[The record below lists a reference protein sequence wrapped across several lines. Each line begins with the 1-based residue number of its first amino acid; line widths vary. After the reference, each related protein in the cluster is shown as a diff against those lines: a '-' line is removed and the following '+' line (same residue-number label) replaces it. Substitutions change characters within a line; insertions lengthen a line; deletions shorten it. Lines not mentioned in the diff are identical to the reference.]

1 MIPNIETG
9 AKMTGLVMYLAG
21 PGRAN
26 EHANPHIVAASTPS
40 LSLVGGAGVELSHD
54 TALELAGELDAAR
67 LVFGTEVSRRDKG
80 ALAAAQERGLRGS
93 AAIAEATKDENV
105 WHCSLSLSPEETEA
119 LTGEGASEQGL
130 SDAQWQKISEQFMA
144 RMGFDS
150 DGDAPAR
157 WVAVRHGLTK
167 AGGDHIHIAASRVR
181 DDGSVVKLWFP
192 EPGEDRPRGDKWR
205 AQNVC
210 VALEEEHGLRITAGR
225 AKSYPSKGTSPAQQN
240 IADRTGRAEPA
251 KQTLARRVRGVA
263 AAADSEAEFVRM
275 ARANGLLV
283 RPRYAAG
290 SKTDVVGY
298 SVALPTDNYATRDGR
313 PVWHGGGKLGVDL
326 TLPRLR
332 EHWAAP
338 DDGARADAVSA
349 WAHNHREQIDP
360 HRSPASSPAAGT
372 DKRAASPPRRLN
384 AAQAKE
390 RLRAAVAKV
399 ATASPTEDAFVSAA
413 YTHPDLLIR
422 PRFAAGS
429 TDKVVGYS
437 VALRPSVYAAA
448 DGKPMWHGGGK
459 LDNTLSLTALRK
471 RWPRTGVQEQ
481 MAGHAWQRAAG
492 RAQDAERVGA
502 STSTTAGSEYFDAHR
517 TAREWRD
524 RVNGLNDTGGSDR
537 AWTRAARE
545 TAGVMSAWAITA
557 EGNRPAELSRMADA
571 LATSS
576 GERRPRH
583 ADGKHA
589 ASMMRRSAAMIL
601 AASHDDPRYAWMAMF
616 AQLAATARAISD
628 ALETQ
633 GQGRR
638 AQELRAATVAA
649 SGRYETIAD
658 SARGDGLRIARTTA
672 PQRAGAP
679 GPGRNATTVRSAP
692 GQPSSRDD
700 DLGR

>member
-26 EHANPHIVAASTPS
+26 EHTNPHIVAASTPS
-40 LSLVGGAGVELSHD
+40 LSLIGGAGVALSHE

-80 ALAAAQERGLRGS
+80 ALAAAHERGLRGS

-119 LTGEGASEQGL
+119 LTGEGANDKGL

-144 RMGFDS
+144 RMGFDNE
-150 DGDAPAR
+150 GDAPAR

-167 AGGDHIHIAASRVR
+167 AAGDHIHIAASRVR

-192 EPGEDRPRGDKWR
+192 EPGEERPRGDKWR

-263 AAADSEAEFVRM
+263 AAADSESEFVRM
-275 ARANGLLV
+275 ARANGLMV

-290 SKTDVVGY
+290 SKAAVVGY
-298 SVALPTDNYATRDGR
+298 SVALPTEDYATRDGR

-332 EHWAAP
+332 EHWPAP

-360 HRSPASSPAAGT
+360 HHSPAASPKAGT
-372 DKRAASPPRRLN
+372 DKKAAQSRRLN

-390 RLRAAVAKV
+390 RLRATVAKV
-399 ATASPTEDAFVSAA
+399 ATSAPTEDSFVSAA

-422 PRFAAGS
+422 PRFATGS

-437 VALRPSVYAAA
+437 VALRPNVYVAA
-448 DGKPMWHGGGK
+448 DGKPVWHGGGK
-459 LDNTLSLTALRK
+459 LDNALSLTALRE
-471 RWPRTGVQEQ
+471 RWPGAGVQEQ
-481 MAGHAWQRAAG
+481 MATYAWQRAAG
-492 RAQDAERVGA
+492 RAQAGESAE
-502 STSTTAGSEYFDAHR
+502 TTTAKASGSEYFDAHQS
-517 TAREWRD
+517 ARAWRS
-524 RVNGLNDTGGSDR
+524 RVNGLSDAGGSDR
-537 AWTRAARE
+537 TWTRAARE
-545 TAGVMSAWAITA
+545 TAGVMSAWATTA
-557 EGNRPAELSRMADA
+557 EGDRPAELSRMADA
-571 LATSS
+571 LAASA

-616 AQLAATARAISD
+616 AQLAATSRAICT
-628 ALETQ
+628 ALEAQ
-633 GQGRR
+633 GHAQR
-638 AQELRAATVAA
+638 ARELRAATDAA
-649 SGRYETIAD
+649 SGRYQTIAG
-658 SARGDGLRIARTTA
+658 SARNDGLRIGRSVSTHTA
-672 PQRAGAP
+672 TGLAAP
-679 GPGRNATTVRSAP
+679 RSNAPTVRSRP
-692 GQPSSRDD
+692 DTQVRDND
-700 DLGR
+700 YGR